1 MPRPGARTV
10 LTVSLSLKLLFAGV
24 LAVGWIRGASLP
36 PLFPP
41 DADPRGVMPAMH
53 KVVVPSVGEVIE
65 ANPKLKDDLAQASE
79 QMITA
84 LRAMPFN
91 EELAR
96 GAATR
101 LSETHVLLRD
111 RALPTELP
119 RLAES
124 SREERLRLADT
135 LAAARPPFLNLG
147 PAGRHP

>member
-1 MPRPGARTV
+1 
-10 LTVSLSLKLLFAGV
+10 
-24 LAVGWIRGASLP
+24 
-36 PLFPP
+36 
-41 DADPRGVMPAMH
+41 MPAMH